1 MKNEHILTAL
11 LGWRTWIADLLY
23 IGSPQRDNIVKD
35 LERYLP
41 DMPYTQTNIRMLN
54 YCLLTCRPFR
64 NIFYFRIREKKFLKW
79 ICRIFLKPVP
89 TIEIIGGEIE
99 GGLRVDHN
107 YCVVRPFSAGKNL
120 TIRNGVTIGKGKAVE
135 REDIFAKSGQEKEIQ
150 EKIRRIQPVLGD
162 NVDIYANA
170 VVFGGIRIGNNV
182 KIGAGAVVNK
192 DVPDNSTVVG
202 NPMRII
208 THNKF
213 GHQD

>member
-1 MKNEHILTAL
+1 MKKERMLTVL
-11 LGWRTWIADLLY
+11 MGWRTWIADLLY
-23 IGSPQRDNIVKD
+23 IRSPQRDKISKD

-41 DMPYTQTNIRMLN
+41 DMPYTQVSICMLN

-64 NIFYFRIREKKFLKW
+64 NIFYFRIREKRFLKA

-120 TIRNGVTIGKGKAVE
+120 TIRNGVTIGKGKAAE
-135 REDIFAKSGQEKEIQ
+135 REDIFIKSGQEKEIH
-150 EKIRRIQPVLGD
+150 IQPVLGD

-170 VVFGGIRIGNNV
+170 VIFGGIRIGNNV
-182 KIGAGAVVNK
+182 KIGAGTVVNK

-213 GHQD
+213 GQQD

>member
-1 MKNEHILTAL
+1 MKKERMLTVL
-11 LGWRTWIADLLY
+11 MGWRTWIADLLY
-23 IGSPQRDNIVKD
+23 IRSPQRDKIVKD

-54 YCLLTCRPFR
+54 YCLLTCKPFR
-64 NIFYFRIREKKFLKW
+64 NIFYFRIREKKLLKT

-120 TIRNGVTIGKGKAVE
+120 TIRNGVTIGKGQE
-135 REDIFAKSGQEKEIQ
+135 RGQ
-150 EKIRRIQPVLGD
+150 RIQPVLGD

-170 VVFGGIRIGNNV
+170 VIFGGIQIGNNV

-213 GHQD
+213 GQQD

>member
-1 MKNEHILTAL
+1 MKKERMLTVL
-11 LGWRTWIADLLY
+11 MGWRTWIADLLY
-23 IGSPQRDNIVKD
+23 IRSPQRDKISKD

-41 DMPYTQTNIRMLN
+41 DMPYTQVSICMLN

-64 NIFYFRIREKKFLKW
+64 NIFYFRIREKRFLKA

-120 TIRNGVTIGKGKAVE
+120 TIRNGVTIGKGQE
-135 REDIFAKSGQEKEIQ
+135 RGQ
-150 EKIRRIQPVLGD
+150 RIQPVLGD

-170 VVFGGIRIGNNV
+170 VIFGGIQIGNNV

-213 GHQD
+213 GQQD